1 MTETELLEKFKVGN
15 TAIIGFV
22 TEDDELNEFLD
33 TYGNRIVIT
42 EIEEED
48 GEPTGNFWGVNLTH
62 KVICPYHIEYR
73 DISNIDETNLDVSK
87 FNDFKYVDMNE
98 DGEFVEVEAWL

>member
-1 MTETELLEKFKVGN
+1 MTDKFKVGN
-15 TAIIGFV
+15 TAIISSS

-48 GEPTGNFWGVNLTH
+48 GEPTGNFWGVQLTH
-62 KVICPYHIEYR
+62 KVHCPYHIEYG
-73 DISNIDETNLDVSK
+73 DITNIDETNLDVSK
-87 FNDFKYVDMNE
+87 FNDFKFVDMDE
-98 DGEFVEVEAWL
+98 DGKFVEVEA